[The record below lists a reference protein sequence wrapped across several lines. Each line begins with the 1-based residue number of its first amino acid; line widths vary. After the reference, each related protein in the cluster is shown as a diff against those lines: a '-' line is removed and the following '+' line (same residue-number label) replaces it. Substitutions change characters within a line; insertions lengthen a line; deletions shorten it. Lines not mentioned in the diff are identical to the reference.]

1 MSASPPDPGAAP
13 PWGRG
18 VEVLVRDANGLTA
31 LSKPAGLLSH
41 PNTLAEQPRSLLTCA
56 YDAEG
61 ECFRWRDAAGAERR
75 CWLLNRL
82 DGATSGVILTADSAA
97 LAAAIKEQ
105 FAARKVRKLYVALV
119 FGHPAGKMEH
129 WHDLLAVQ
137 RKGGVIRADAR
148 RGNVPS
154 HTQVQVLRHQRG
166 AFSTAVLRLEPH
178 TGRSHQLRVQCAK
191 RHLPIVGDQTYG
203 DFALNRAFA
212 RAAGTKRLFLHS
224 FSTAFTYQWAGQ
236 ACHFKA
242 VAPVPEEFERK
253 Y

>member
-1 MSASPPDPGAAP
+1 MLA
-13 PWGRG
+13 
-18 VEVLVRDANGLTA
+18 RDAHGLTA

-41 PNTLAEQPRSLLTCA
+41 PNTPAEEPRALLTCA
-56 YDAEG
+56 YDAAR
-61 ECFRWRDAAGAERR
+61 ECFTWRGADGQERR

-119 FGHPAGKMEH
+119 FGHPAGKVEH
-129 WHDLLAVQ
+129 WHDLLAVRRQ
-137 RKGGVIRADAR
+137 GGVIRADAR

-166 AFSTAVLRLEPH
+166 AFSTALLRLEPH

-203 DFALNRAFA
+203 DFALNRTFA

-224 FSTAFTYQWAGQ
+224 FLTAFTYQWAGR
-236 ACHFKA
+236 ACPFKA
-242 VAPVPEEFERK
+242 VAPVPEEFERT